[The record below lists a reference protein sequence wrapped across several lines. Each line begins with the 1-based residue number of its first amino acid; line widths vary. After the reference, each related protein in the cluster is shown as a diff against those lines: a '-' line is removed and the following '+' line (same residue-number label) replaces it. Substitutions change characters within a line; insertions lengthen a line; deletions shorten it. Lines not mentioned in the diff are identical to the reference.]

1 MTGEIREVLQE
12 EKVRCGSGV
21 PGGIMAGRSGR
32 AWGDEGTPSLL
43 SLGAR
48 DNEQGSLWQTGQW
61 PLWGAPAQ
69 DFSVAEL
76 RMTP

>member
-1 MTGEIREVLQE
+1 MTREIREVLQE

-43 SLGAR
+43 SLGA
-48 DNEQGSLWQTGQW
+48 QGTMNKDPCGRQDSGLSGVLQPRTSPWQNSG
-61 PLWGAPAQ
+61 
-69 DFSVAEL
+69 
-76 RMTP
+76 